1 MATIVQTH
9 YLGYW
14 RPNHRRLNCLYQE
27 ACKHGN
33 ITLQLFMWLPL
44 YSLEEPISEVSLD
57 IVDRRRRNAN
67 ACCRPSMHALGHCV
81 AIRHLTWR
89 FGMPCT
95 AVVHPKKGTSTTA
108 GICGGSISTAWLC
121 AAGGSISFCNWK
133 KNIYEHYCKQLYNL
147 LRQSLCPA
155 KPARHLSVLC
165 LQNINSNIV
174 TRIDNCI
181 QYHIQLSLHL
191 WQWQIIGV
199 S

>member
-27 ACKHGN
+27 VCKHGN

-57 IVDRRRRNAN
+57 IVDRRSRNAN

-81 AIRHLTWR
+81 AIIHLTWR

-108 GICGGSISTAWLC
+108 GICGGSISTAWLS

-133 KNIYEHYCKQLYNL
+133 KNIWALLQTTVQLAEAIIVP
-147 LRQSLCPA
+147 R
-155 KPARHLSVLC
+155 KARHLSVLC

-191 WQWQIIGV
+191 
-199 S
+199 